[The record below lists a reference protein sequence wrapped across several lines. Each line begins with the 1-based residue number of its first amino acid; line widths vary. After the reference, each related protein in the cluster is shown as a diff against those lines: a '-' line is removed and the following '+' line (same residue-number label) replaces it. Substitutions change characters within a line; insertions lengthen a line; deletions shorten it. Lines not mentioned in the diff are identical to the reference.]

1 MKLVRLSLAL
11 VVAAC
16 SPPRPIPPAPTPD
29 GPSSPL
35 NPGGAGSAAV
45 AVLPEQ
51 FVRLGVQERIFL
63 RPVVGGVRAFA
74 FTLANEEQP
83 VDSIETA
90 DDSVTVVFTARVR
103 GRIKLRV
110 VNAASE
116 LVLAVP
122 LYAVKGLDGSKD
134 FERTFVDRM
143 DTCSEGPFR
152 AKSGRVFCRRNSDIW
167 VYRDDGSIDGH
178 FFGAQL
184 AVTGDEIWSED
195 GRGFE
200 HRTDLGAGGLRLD
213 GRVDAEIAL
222 PYGETRPGVA
232 IRGIKNGLIE
242 LTWDGTTLAG
252 RSLSGYPDIDQDAVA
267 LVSPGDARPVLAR
280 SNAICTVTR
289 GCQQTTCPSLF
300 SCTDPGAGASTGLLG
315 VTATDLWHGS
325 FALFDDDV
333 VDGRRGVLLRT
344 SRDRRVTER
353 LVGIEGMLEFKWL
366 SHGRSPIDSGEVRP
380 VVGSVPQMSS
390 NDRGSVF
397 PDSDESGGFLWHWQH
412 RGTLIGANADFLIAA
427 RTPFELTFHP
437 R

>member
-16 SPPRPIPPAPTPD
+16 SPPGPIPPAPTPD

-35 NPGGAGSAAV
+35 NPGGPGSAAV

-103 GRIKLRV
+103 GRMKLRV

-122 LYAVKGLDGSKD
+122 LYAVKGLDTSKD

-184 AVTGDEIWSED
+184 AVVGDEIWSED

-200 HRTDLGAGGLRLD
+200 HRTDLGAAGLRLD

-222 PYGETRPGVA
+222 PFGETRPGVA
-232 IRGIKNGLIE
+232 IRGIKNGLVE
-242 LTWDGTTLAG
+242 LTWDGTSLSG
-252 RSLSGYPDIDQDAVA
+252 RPLSGYPDIDQHAVA

-280 SNAICTVTR
+280 SQSTCTVTR

-300 SCTDPGAGASTGLLG
+300 ACTDGFGGLLG
-315 VTATDLWHGS
+315 VTATDIWHFG
-325 FALFDDDV
+325 FAEFEDDV
-333 VDGRRGVLLRT
+333 PNLRRGVLLRS

-353 LVGIEGMLEFKWL
+353 LFGAEGMADSSWL
-366 SHGRSPIDSGEVRP
+366 NRGRSPFNSEIRP
-380 VVGSVPQMSS
+380 VVGSAPQLSS
-390 NDRGSVF
+390 ETRGSVF
-397 PDSDESGGFLWHWQH
+397 PDVDEGGGFLWHWQH
-412 RGTLIGANADFLIAA
+412 PGTLVSANADFLIAA
-427 RTPFELTFHP
+427 RTPFELIFHP